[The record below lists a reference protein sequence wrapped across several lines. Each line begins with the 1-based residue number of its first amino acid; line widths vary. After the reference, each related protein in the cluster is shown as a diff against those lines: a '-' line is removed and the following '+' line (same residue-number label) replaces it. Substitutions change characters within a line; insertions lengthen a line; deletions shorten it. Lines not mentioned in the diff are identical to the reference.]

1 MRNNDRQLSRR
12 LKDAAPAPHDAQG
25 FDAPDFDTMWRRAE
39 DITRAANSDEDAPR
53 PRRAPLLITAACAA
67 ALLLAAA
74 LWSQRPDVAAPP
86 APPVFAAI
94 EQPAPVLPPAE
105 EPAQETSDALAEAM
119 ADGQWDA
126 PTDFLLAEGDAF
138 DLDDEW
144 ETMWDEPLDEQ
155 L

>member
-1 MRNNDRQLSRR
+1 MKDHDRQLSRR
-12 LKDAAPAPHDAQG
+12 LKDAAPG

-39 DITRAANSDEDAPR
+39 DVARAANSDEDAPR
-53 PRRAPLLITAACAA
+53 SRRAPLLITAACAA

-74 LWSQRPDVAAPP
+74 LWSQRPDVAAPL
-86 APPVFAAI
+86 APPVIAAV
-94 EQPAPVLPPAE
+94 EQPAPVVPAG
-105 EPAQETSDALAEAM
+105 EPAPEPADDALAEAM